1 MSVIIK
7 TMKGEKTTLEEAT
20 VLVIRD
26 HVKQWLNVADVHIFK
41 TGQYDPL
48 PDTTILEDGNE
59 YFALPRNPEFD
70 QPLLNACY
78 EGNLDDVTELLDS
91 GADINIES
99 NGGCTPLYYTI
110 IFNLPNICRLLID
123 RGIDVNKS
131 ILNSSPLRHA
141 CFFGLPHIVEDLLKN
156 GAIISDN
163 CYINNSKVNEQL
175 CVDLLNKYSTT
186 E

>member
-1 MSVIIK
+1 MPVIK

-26 HVKQWLNVADVHIFK
+26 HVKQWLNVADVHIFEQ
-41 TGQYDPL
+41 GQDDPL

-78 EGNLDDVTELLDS
+78 EGNLDDVTELLDK
-91 GADINIES
+91 GANVNIES
-99 NGGCTPLYYTI
+99 GSGHTLLYYTI
-110 IFNLPNICRLLID
+110 IFNCPNICRLLID
-123 RGIDVNKS
+123 RGVNVNKPVF
-131 ILNSSPLRHA
+131 NSSPLKHA
-141 CFFGLPHIVEDLLKN
+141 CYFKLPHIVEYLLKN

-163 CYINNSKVNEQL
+163 CYINVSDQL
-175 CVDLLNKYSTT
+175 CIDLLNKYRIT